1 MESKDTIV
9 LILLIVAVIADVIT
23 RVLANVKSSNNNAT
37 DNSLFSNIVGISD
50 LLNDII
56 KSLFLFAQ
64 KQDWTNEQRMQYVVA
79 QVLAT
84 FPNNIADI
92 IGMPVADY
100 VQNLYNKF
108 TSSYKELDKQ
118 LENNSTSE

>member
-1 MESKDTIV
+1 METRDIIV
-9 LILLIVAVIADVIT
+9 LVLLVMAVIGDIIT
-23 RVLANVKSSNNNAT
+23 RVLANIKSSNNSAE
-37 DNSLFSNIVGISD
+37 NSLFSNIVDISD

-84 FPNNIADI
+84 FPNNIVDI

-118 LENNSTSE
+118 LENSSKTE